1 MSLRRALIGPA
12 VLILLLAVGYPAYWL
27 FAARSVEQGFADW
40 RQARAAEGYR
50 IDYELAEVEGFP
62 FALQLSVVGPQIAR
76 PADGWLWHGAGIAF
90 DMQPWN
96 WRRFRL
102 DAAGPHMVE
111 VVIDARRHRLRA
123 ETESVSGVGQLN
135 AKGRLEDGVIEI
147 ADLRLFDLSD
157 EQLAAVRELDARLQ
171 RRGDASSSPADDGI
185 NLSLAAAEVRLGAE
199 VQTAL
204 GSMIERLTLDATVT
218 PRPPRGF
225 SRAAM
230 EAWRDD
236 GGVAELSALHLTWG
250 PLDIRGD
257 GTLTVDEKMRPLG
270 ALTGQ
275 IRGYRKTLTA
285 FERAGLIRR
294 KHAAASRIALDLL
307 SQRSAD
313 GNGRVVTVPLTAQNG
328 ALYIGPVRLLKLR
341 SIPFSA
347 PSARKSRPDP
357 SR

>member
-1 MSLRRALIGPA
+1 MFLRRALIGPA

-40 RQARAAEGYR
+40 RQARTAEGYR
-50 IDYELAEVEGFP
+50 IDYDLAEVEGFP
-62 FALQLSVVGPQIAR
+62 FVLQLSVLGPQIAR
-76 PADGWLWHGAGIAF
+76 PADGWLWRGAKLVF

-102 DAAGPHMVE
+102 DATGPHTVE
-111 VVIDARRHRLRA
+111 VAVDARRHRLRA
-123 ETESVSGVGQLN
+123 ETGSVSGVGRLN
-135 AKGRLEDGVIEI
+135 AKGRLEDGVIEV
-147 ADLRLFDLSD
+147 ADLRLFDASD
-157 EQLAAVRELDARLQ
+157 RRLAAVRELDVRLQ
-171 RRGDASSSPADDGI
+171 RRGDGA
-185 NLSLAAAEVRLGAE
+185 NLSLAAAAIRLGAE
-199 VQTAL
+199 VRTAL
-204 GSMIERLTLDATVT
+204 GSTVERLTLDAAVT
-218 PRPPRGF
+218 PRPPRGL

-230 EAWRDD
+230 ESWRDD
-236 GGVAELSALHLTWG
+236 GGVAALSALHLAWG
-250 PLDIRGD
+250 PLDIRGS
-257 GTLTVDEKMRPLG
+257 GTVTVDEKMRPLG
-270 ALTGQ
+270 ALTGR

-294 KHAAASRIALDLL
+294 NHAAASRIALDLL

-341 SIPFSA
+341 PIPFSV
-347 PSARKSRPDP
+347 PSVRKSPPDP